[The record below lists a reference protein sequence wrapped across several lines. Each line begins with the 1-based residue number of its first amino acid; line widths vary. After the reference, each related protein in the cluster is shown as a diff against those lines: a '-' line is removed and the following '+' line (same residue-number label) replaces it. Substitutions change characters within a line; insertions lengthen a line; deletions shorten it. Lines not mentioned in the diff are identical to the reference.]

1 MKTQLSDVIK
11 PEEQPELIGLV
22 ETKQQRDERILQ
34 KVLNR
39 DKLVWGEYLT
49 ERRGDIEDVTH
60 HTKRVHENGKVIER
74 TIISFTLDVEV
85 GQ

>member
-11 PEEQPELIGLV
+11 PKEQPELIGLV

-60 HTKRVHENGKVIER
+60 HTKRVHENGKVIDR
-74 TIISFTLDVEV
+74 TIIIFTLDVEV